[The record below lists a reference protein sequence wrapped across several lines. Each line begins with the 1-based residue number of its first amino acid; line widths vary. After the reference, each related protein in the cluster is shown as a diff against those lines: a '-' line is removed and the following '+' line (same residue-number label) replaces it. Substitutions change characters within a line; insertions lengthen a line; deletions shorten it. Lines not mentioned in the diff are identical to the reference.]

1 MSISPAN
8 FQGLGSNRDD
18 DICWTVINYY
28 RPKIGVFRTE
38 DELTGEIRQKGL
50 YSMCQAN
57 KAEAIHPNG
66 AAMTEKRIGLL
77 GGTFDPIH
85 MGHLLLAVHS
95 YEELDLDRV
104 IFIPARMPPHK
115 GQPTVNAEQR
125 LEMVRLAVGN
135 DERFLVCACELSRTS
150 TSYTIDTVR
159 ELQKSLGSDTKLFW
173 LIGSDMLEDLPSWRE
188 VNELVDM
195 VDVVVVQ
202 RAGQAVADFSVL
214 RPSLTVEQISRIRAH
229 AFNVSLIDIS
239 STMVRERIAQGLSL
253 RYFLP
258 ESVEKY
264 ISENK
269 LYRQDQ

>member
-1 MSISPAN
+1 MHA
-8 FQGLGSNRDD
+8 
-18 DICWTVINYY
+18 
-28 RPKIGVFRTE
+28 
-38 DELTGEIRQKGL
+38 
-50 YSMCQAN
+50 
-57 KAEAIHPNG
+57 NG
-66 AAMTEKRIGLL
+66 AVMAEQRIGLL

-115 GQPTVNAEQR
+115 GQPAVSAEQR
-125 LEMVRLAVGN
+125 LEMVRLAVSN
-135 DERFLVCACELSRTS
+135 DDRFLVCDCELSRTS
-150 TSYTIDTVR
+150 PSYTIDTVK
-159 ELQKSLGSDTKLFW
+159 ELQESLGSETELFW

-188 VNELVDM
+188 ANKLVDIINI
-195 VDVVVVQ
+195 VVVQ
-202 RAGQAVADFSVL
+202 RVGQPAADFSAL
-214 RPSLTVEQISRIRAH
+214 QLSLTVEQINRIQGH

-269 LYRQDQ
+269 LYRR